1 VAQFLIGRSIV
12 EERAYPLH
20 DGCAARGAR
29 LHLLGTA
36 GAADD
41 VAAGHKDNLDA
52 CLHAHDA
59 LSRASPP
66 LIILSPLRL

>member
-1 VAQFLIGRSIV
+1 MIGRSIV

-41 VAAGHKDNLDA
+41 VTAGHEDHLDA
-52 CLHAHDA
+52 CLHAHHA

-66 LIILSPLRL
+66 LIILAPLRL